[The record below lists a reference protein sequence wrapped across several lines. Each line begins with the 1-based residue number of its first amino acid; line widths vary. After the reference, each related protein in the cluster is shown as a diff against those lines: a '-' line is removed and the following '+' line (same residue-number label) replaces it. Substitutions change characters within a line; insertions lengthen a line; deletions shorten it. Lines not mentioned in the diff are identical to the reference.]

1 MSMRWAVLTA
11 FAWVALASAAE
22 PPADELPEG
31 AKMSYLDNGKVR
43 VGVDLNHG
51 GAIVYLAPKGGR
63 NLINNHDL
71 GRQVQ
76 MSFYSG
82 PVPYTEKGK
91 APSEHWKGLGWNPIQ
106 TGDDHRNPSKV
117 IAHENDGKTLHV
129 ACIPMQWPLDNV
141 PGECTFDS
149 WIQLE
154 ETSVKVRARLTN
166 ARSDRTLYP
175 ARQQELPA
183 LYANG
188 AFFRV
193 ISYVGTRPFSGEPV
207 TEQPKSKTKHP
218 WVNWQATENWSALL
232 DASDEGIGLI
242 TPGRTDHTGG
252 FAGKPGPNLTRG
264 NATGYLGGQGF
275 ELLDHDIRYDYAYEL
290 IVGNLRAIRARAQA
304 VAEARGRALPAWTFA
319 ADRQGWHYGRGIDAG
334 WPIRG
339 ELDLRPDGKTPFR
352 ALSPLTFWQA
362 DQAGSATIEAAFGG
376 KGAKATLTLVKHPL
390 NADGADVQLP
400 LPIQAD
406 GQMRRYV
413 IPLAKPGYTGAYS
426 RVTLTLAPQ
435 TTTARVKSVE
445 LTK

>member
-1 MSMRWAVLTA
+1 MNLRILLLLV
-11 FAWVALASAAE
+11 ASAACAHAAE
-22 PPADELPEG
+22 PSADELPVG
-31 AKMSYLDNGKVR
+31 AKMSYLDNGQIR
-43 VGVDLNHG
+43 VGVDLAHG

-82 PVPYTEKGK
+82 PVPYTEKGQS
-91 APSEHWKGLGWNPIQ
+91 PSDHWKGLGWNPIQ
-106 TGDDHRNPSKV
+106 TGDDHRNASKV

-141 PGECTFDS
+141 PGECVFDS
-149 WIQLE
+149 WLE
-154 ETSVKVRARLTN
+154 LENNWVKVRSRLTN
-166 ARSDRTLYP
+166 ARSDRTQYP

-183 LYANG
+183 VYANG

-193 ISYVGTRPFSGEPV
+193 VSYVGTRPFENEAI

-232 DASDEGIGLI
+232 DASDEGLGLI

-252 FAGKPGPNLTRG
+252 FAGQPGPNDTRA

-275 ELLDHDIRYDYAYEL
+275 EVLDHDIRYEYAYEL
-290 IVGNLRAIRARAQA
+290 VVGHLRSIRARAQQ
-304 VAEARGRALPAWTFA
+304 VSEARRRALPGWTFA
-319 ADRQGWHYGRGIDAG
+319 QDRQGWTYGRGTDGG

-339 ELDLRPDGKTPFR
+339 ELDLRPDGKAPFR

-362 DQAGSATIEAAFGG
+362 DQAGNVTVEAAFTGT
-376 KGAKATLTLVKHPL
+376 GAKATLTLAKHPL
-390 NADGADVQLP
+390 NAGGSDIQVP
-400 LPIQAD
+400 LPITPD
-406 GQMRRYV
+406 GQMRRLTL
-413 IPLAKPGYTGAYS
+413 PLPKAPYDGAYN
-426 RVTLTLAPQ
+426 RVFLTLSPQ
-435 TTTARVKSVE
+435 TTGARVKSIE